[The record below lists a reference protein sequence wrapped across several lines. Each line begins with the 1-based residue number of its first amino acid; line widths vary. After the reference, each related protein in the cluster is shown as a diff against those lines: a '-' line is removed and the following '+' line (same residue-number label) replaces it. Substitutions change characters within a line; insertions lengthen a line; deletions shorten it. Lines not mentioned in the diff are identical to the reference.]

1 MSERN
6 MKLKKIN
13 ISISLQMKYRMLLKM
28 LIVKIHILAVQS
40 GFFLEV

>member
-28 LIVKIHILAVQS
+28 LIVKINILAVQS